1 MQNLDAI
8 SDISVEVFNRFEI
21 DETPVTE
28 QPPCHDFPEMIG
40 HNFV

>member
-28 QPPCHDFPEMIG
+28 QPPRFEFPDLAG
-40 HNFV
+40 HLSV